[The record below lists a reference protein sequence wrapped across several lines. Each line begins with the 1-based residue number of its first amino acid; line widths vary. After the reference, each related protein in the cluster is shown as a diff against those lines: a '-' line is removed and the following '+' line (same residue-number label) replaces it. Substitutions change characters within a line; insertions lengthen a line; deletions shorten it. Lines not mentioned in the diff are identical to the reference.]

1 MVAFGG
7 PAQHLMSNLI
17 RDFGDIEENYMYS
30 KIILN
35 CVMSMTNKSKEI
47 NFQHNRN

>member
-35 CVMSMTNKSKEI
+35 CVMTNLLKEL
-47 NFQHNRN
+47 NFQHNSK